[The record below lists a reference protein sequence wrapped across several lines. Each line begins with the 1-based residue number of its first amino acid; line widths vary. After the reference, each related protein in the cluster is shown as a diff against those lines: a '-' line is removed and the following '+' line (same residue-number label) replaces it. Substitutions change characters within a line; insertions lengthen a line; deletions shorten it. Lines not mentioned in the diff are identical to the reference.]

1 MNDRGSATAE
11 LVVVFPFVMLLILL
25 VIQFGMWQHA
35 VHVTEVAAAEALAV
49 ARAHGGSAGAGR
61 AEASSLLSRLGGSV
75 LRSPRVSVSR
85 TAEAARVQVSGVA
98 PAVVPF
104 LRLPATTVAY
114 GPVER
119 FRGDR

>member
-1 MNDRGSATAE
+1 
-11 LVVVFPFVMLLILL
+11 
-25 VIQFGMWQHA
+25 
-35 VHVTEVAAAEALAV
+35 
-49 ARAHGGSAGAGR
+49 SAGAGR
-61 AEASSLLSRLGGSV
+61 AEASALLSRLGGSV
-75 LRSPRVSVSR
+75 LRSPQVSVTR
-85 TAEAARVQVSGVA
+85 TAEVARVQVSGVA